1 MYANKSLARKFV
13 FVFIRGRGIWDSKN
27 QWGFC
32 YRGWDKYIKYIN
44 FFNFLEKIFCWE
56 LSFQQIIKK
65 ECICCTPQTSLLV
78 NSQKVPSSLINTPSS
93 KTLSGFKFFEPGAKV
108 QKKRI
113 PIKFLYNY
121 FAISYYL
128 IFLCKIFHIFLCSL
142 KNSVY
147 LCKIK

>member
-13 FVFIRGRGIWDSKN
+13 FVFIRGRGYLGSKISDGGLVQGESHIHNLSKN
-27 QWGFC
+27 FYYQ
-32 YRGWDKYIKYIN
+32 
-44 FFNFLEKIFCWE
+44 KIFCWE
-56 LSFQQIIKK
+56 LSFQQVIKK
-65 ECICCTPQTSLLV
+65 ECIYCTPQTSLLV

-113 PIKFLYNY
+113 PVKFLYNY

>member
-27 QWGFC
+27 QWGLC
-32 YRGWDKYIKYIN
+32 LRGNHTYIILLKI
-44 FFNFLEKIFCWE
+44 FTTPKIFCWE
-56 LSFQQIIKK
+56 LSFQQVIKK

-108 QKKRI
+108 QKKQI
-113 PIKFLYNY
+113 QYKFYYNY
-121 FAISYYL
+121 FTLFCYQRQFNIFMKNISY
-128 IFLCKIFHIFLCSL
+128 FSL
-142 KNSVY
+142 
-147 LCKIK
+147 